1 MISRDLLSR
10 GNRLKRENTLYLKAV
25 LAKKIPLMLRIF
37 CRAFN
42 YAAPRNE
49 HVGTFSV

>member
-25 LAKKIPLMLRIF
+25 LAKKILLMLRIF
-37 CRAFN
+37 CRAVN

-49 HVGTFSV
+49 RVGTSSV